1 MGIEI
6 TLSFFLYF
14 TAPGPEREPTEK
26 KTQKKG
32 AEPTKKGNLALFF
45 FSFFVLSSLY
55 TYTHT
60 HIMPLNSL
68 PNSDKQNQQIVMI
81 ERCSTLKKACEQ
93 CRRRRRVCNSQRPCA
108 HCIEQSQDCVYSVVS
123 DHSRSVFST
132 QAARRLSSGSACET
146 CRRRKTKCDGGNPC
160 NFCAT
165 NSIECVNHSEK
176 RHLKN
181 NNNNTKPPVEAMD
194 RIEDRLR
201 RIERLMTAFTPSPLS
216 SNTES
221 HKVRPHRHSVQGIN
235 VSKEQ
240 VDLKRRGNIKRVL
253 IATIATIASILIL
266 LFRLTLF
273 II

>member
-1 MGIEI
+1 
-6 TLSFFLYF
+6 
-14 TAPGPEREPTEK
+14 
-26 KTQKKG
+26 
-32 AEPTKKGNLALFF
+32 
-45 FSFFVLSSLY
+45 
-55 TYTHT
+55 
-60 HIMPLNSL
+60 MP
-68 PNSDKQNQQIVMI
+68 PNSPPNSSSSNNNEKQQHQQRMMI

-165 NSIECVNHSEK
+165 NNIECVNHSER
-176 RHLKN
+176 RHLNK
-181 NNNNTKPPVEAMD
+181 TLAKQQAQQLQQQGQQPVEAID

-216 SNTES
+216 SSSSSSALIEKS
-221 HKVRPHRHSVQGIN
+221 HKVTGRPHRHSVQGIN
-235 VSKEQ
+235 VAKEQ
-240 VDLKRRGNIKRVL
+240 AELGLRGRGIVY
-253 IATIATIASILIL
+253 
-266 LFRLTLF
+266 F
-273 II
+273 

>member
-1 MGIEI
+1 
-6 TLSFFLYF
+6 
-14 TAPGPEREPTEK
+14 
-26 KTQKKG
+26 
-32 AEPTKKGNLALFF
+32 
-45 FSFFVLSSLY
+45 
-55 TYTHT
+55 
-60 HIMPLNSL
+60 MP
-68 PNSDKQNQQIVMI
+68 PNSPPNSNDKQQQQQQQQRMMI

-108 HCIEQSQDCVYSVVS
+108 HCKEQKLECVYSVVS

-165 NSIECVNHSEK
+165 NNIECVNHSER

-181 NNNNTKPPVEAMD
+181 HTSTKQPVEAMD

-216 SNTES
+216 SSSTQTDGS

-235 VSKEQ
+235 VAKEQ
-240 VDLKRRGNIKRVL
+240 AELGIRRGKV
-253 IATIATIASILIL
+253 
-266 LFRLTLF
+266 FV
-273 II
+273 